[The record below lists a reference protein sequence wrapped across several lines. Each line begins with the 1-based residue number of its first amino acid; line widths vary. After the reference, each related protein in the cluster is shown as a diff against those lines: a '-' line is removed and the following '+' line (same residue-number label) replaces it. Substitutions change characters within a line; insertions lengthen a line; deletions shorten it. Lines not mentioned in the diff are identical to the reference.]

1 VGAIVLSVE
10 LAMREAGELD
20 ETSTFSTPFLCQ
32 ILTVPK
38 GDEGHKNY
46 FIMSENVYW
55 ILFDYDGKT
64 HSIPNLST
72 TI

>member
-38 GDEGHKNY
+38 GDEG
-46 FIMSENVYW
+46 
-55 ILFDYDGKT
+55 LFYYE
-64 HSIPNLST
+64 
-72 TI
+72 